1 MELTRRGLF
10 GLVGAAAVGS
20 VVKVATPA
28 PVEEVPQQ
36 GNNTIVVRLDDD
48 LDIHRI
54 TRSVIKGLPRQLRM
68 QGVR

>member
-36 GNNTIVVRLDDD
+36 GNNTIIVRLDD
-48 LDIHRI
+48 LEMHRI
-54 TRSVIKGLPRQLRM
+54 TRSVIKELPRQLRM